1 MTDYTRIED
10 MIVKHIPK
18 KVTKEIVVEKQTK
31 AANNNWVLI
40 GVNFAFDK
48 ATLLPESYPILY
60 NAAELLLMNPDTKV
74 EIQGYC
80 DYIGSDA
87 YNNELS
93 LRRAET
99 VKMFLV
105 SKGIAQNRLT
115 TVGYGRRN
123 PVADNKTEDGRAMN
137 RRIEFR
143 IIK

>member
-18 KVTKEIVVEKQTK
+18 EIVVEKQAR

-48 ATLLPESYPILY
+48 ATLLPEAYPILY
-60 NAAELLLMNPDTKV
+60 DAAKTLLKNPEIKV
-74 EIQGYC
+74 EIQGNC
-80 DYIGSDA
+80 DYIGSVA

-105 SKGIAQNRLT
+105 SKGVAQNRLT

-123 PVADNKTEDGRAMN
+123 PVADNKTEEGRAMN
-137 RRIEFR
+137 RRVVFR